1 MNELS
6 KRLWSADCWLR
17 CTELLINAYEQ
28 NKPYDLICRLK
39 RLIIEIDKY
48 SDSQLRDDHGRWTS
62 GGGSSGEN
70 SGGENSVVAE
80 ESETASNAHPRNEEL
95 EKQIKRCIEAPV
107 PVFADDLEQNFRRIP
122 KENGKYI
129 VAMHGTADSV
139 ELFGTEAD
147 EKVLFNILR
156 S

>member
-48 SDSQLRDDHGRWTS
+48 SDS
-62 GGGSSGEN
+62 
-70 SGGENSVVAE
+70 
-80 ESETASNAHPRNEEL
+80 
-95 EKQIKRCIEAPV
+95 
-107 PVFADDLEQNFRRIP
+107 
-122 KENGKYI
+122 
-129 VAMHGTADSV
+129 
-139 ELFGTEAD
+139 
-147 EKVLFNILR
+147 
-156 S
+156 